1 MATDFKY
8 ASQSDLEMYFSEY
21 HNFDSKR
28 QVFSFT
34 KELDDWGS
42 ASGLDLYYSW
52 NTGLVSQLF
61 IGGVEATKIEL
72 PTSADATSTAT
83 QALENAD
90 AILVTADPTSTFQ
103 SGDIIKFGTY
113 YAKVSG
119 ATAGGSPNIAI
130 SDGASNGNTMF
141 GTKSIVVSASTS
153 IYLALEAT
161 ATNAPTGSIFLYDSD
176 LDLLVLTV
184 DSNQDPNDLI
194 VESGQD
200 NATYFDQML
209 VNASMELNSLLDKRF
224 PMPLPKFAQFD
235 LNTSYTSSGVE
246 YDAIIIKATCYIV
259 ASNLMR
265 QTSRG
270 EEADYYYNLVINPDG
285 TGIVDRL
292 NKGESKLAFETDH
305 QDSKGKVR
313 EITKSGTMS
322 LIETGGAYAGESF
335 ELFEIECTTGGA
347 YGTAEVS
354 VKSYGSD
361 KLLGTTTT
369 GVKITG
375 GLQHILNGWYAR
387 WQGASMTS
395 GDKWEVQLYSDDK
408 KVTNT
413 DFGSINLYR

>member
-21 HNFDSKR
+21 HNFDSKH
-28 QVFSFT
+28 QVFGWTTTGTSNFY
-34 KELDDWGS
+34 K
-42 ASGLDLYYSW
+42 AY
-52 NTGLVSQLF
+52 NTGLITVLF
-61 IGGVEATKIEL
+61 FDGIEGTAVTDDPDANYEFRYSEGNDSVEVFIDT
-72 PTSADATSTAT
+72 
-83 QALENAD
+83 
-90 AILVTADPTSTFQ
+90 
-103 SGDIIKFGTY
+103 
-113 YAKVSG
+113 
-119 ATAGGSPNIAI
+119 GSPA
-130 SDGASNGNTMF
+130 DM
-141 GTKSIVVSASTS
+141 VM
-153 IYLALEAT
+153 EA
-161 ATNAPTGSIFLYDSD
+161 
-176 LDLLVLTV
+176 
-184 DSNQDPNDLI
+184 
-194 VESGQD
+194 GQD

-246 YDAIIIKATCYIV
+246 YDAIIIKSTCYIV

-270 EEADYYYNLVINPDG
+270 EEADYYYNLVVNPDG

-292 NKGESKLAFETDH
+292 NKGESKLAFEVDH

-313 EITKSGTMS
+313 EITKTGTMS
-322 LIETGGAYAGESF
+322 LIETGGAYTGNDF
-335 ELFEIECTTGGA
+335 ELLEIECTTLGA
-347 YGTAEVS
+347 YGVAEVS

-369 GVKITG
+369 NIKITG
-375 GLQHILNGWYAR
+375 GLQHISGGWYAR

-395 GDKWEVQLYSDDK
+395 GDKWEVELYSDNK

>member
-8 ASQSDLEMYFSEY
+8 ATQSDLEMYFSEY
-21 HNFDSKR
+21 SNFDSKK
-28 QVFSFT
+28 QLFGWTIGLTNFT
-34 KELDDWGS
+34 DTVLDV
-42 ASGLDLYYSW
+42 YYAH
-52 NTGLVSQLF
+52 NTGLVTQLF
-61 IGGVEATKIEL
+61 WDSAKADKIAYNTTAT
-72 PTSADATSTAT
+72 ATSITTMSVTSSSVAV
-83 QALENAD
+83 AD
-90 AILVTADPTSTFQ
+90 SSVFAAK
-103 SGDIIKFGTY
+103 DIIKIDDEY
-113 YAKVSG
+113 IKVSG
-119 ATAGGSPNIAI
+119 IVNGDPDTVQFSTIATDRGLFGSTISAHASSSNIYTIIDESTDIPDA
-130 SDGASNGNTMF
+130 D
-141 GTKSIVVSASTS
+141 SASD
-153 IYLALEAT
+153 
-161 ATNAPTGSIFLYDSD
+161 APSWVYDSD
-176 LDLLVLTV
+176 LDLCLIVI
-184 DSNQDPNDLI
+184 DSKDPNDSVI
-194 VESGQD
+194 ESGQD
-200 NATYFDQML
+200 NTTYFDQML

-246 YDAIIIKATCYIV
+246 YDAIIIKSTCYIV

-265 QTSRG
+265 QSSRG
-270 EEADYYYNLVINPDG
+270 EEADYYYNLVVNPDG

-322 LIETGGAYAGESF
+322 LIETGGAYIGNAF

-369 GVKITG
+369 GVKVTG
-375 GLQHILNGWYAR
+375 GLQHVLNGWYAR

-395 GDKWEVQLYSDDK
+395 GDKWEVQLYSDNK
-408 KVTNT
+408 KVTNS
-413 DFGSINLYR
+413 DFGSVELYR

>member
-21 HNFDSKR
+21 HNFDSKH
-28 QVFSFT
+28 QVFGWTTTGTSNFY
-34 KELDDWGS
+34 K
-42 ASGLDLYYSW
+42 AY
-52 NTGLVSQLF
+52 NTGLITVLF
-61 IGGVEATKIEL
+61 FDGIEGTAVTDDPDANYEFRYSSGNDSVEVFIDT
-72 PTSADATSTAT
+72 
-83 QALENAD
+83 
-90 AILVTADPTSTFQ
+90 
-103 SGDIIKFGTY
+103 
-113 YAKVSG
+113 
-119 ATAGGSPNIAI
+119 GSPA
-130 SDGASNGNTMF
+130 DM
-141 GTKSIVVSASTS
+141 VM
-153 IYLALEAT
+153 EA
-161 ATNAPTGSIFLYDSD
+161 
-176 LDLLVLTV
+176 
-184 DSNQDPNDLI
+184 
-194 VESGQD
+194 GQD

-246 YDAIIIKATCYIV
+246 YDAIIIKSTCYIV

-270 EEADYYYNLVINPDG
+270 DEADYYYNLVVNPDG

-292 NKGESKLAFETDH
+292 NRGESKLAFEVDH

-313 EITKSGTMS
+313 EITKSGPMS
-322 LIETGGAYAGESF
+322 LIETGGAYSGEAF

-369 GVKITG
+369 GVKVTG
-375 GLQHILNGWYAR
+375 GLQHVLNGWYAR

-395 GDKWEVQLYSDDK
+395 GDKWEVQLYSDNK
-408 KVTNT
+408 KVTNS
-413 DFGSINLYR
+413 DFGSVELYR

>member
-1 MATDFKY
+1 MASDFKY

-28 QVFSFT
+28 QIFGWAEHST
-34 KELDDWGS
+34 S
-42 ASGLDLYYSW
+42 LYKAG
-52 NTGLVSQLF
+52 NTGLVTRLF
-61 IGGVEATKIEL
+61 VDGIEGTAVADDPDANYEFRYSAGNDSVEVYIDT
-72 PTSADATSTAT
+72 
-83 QALENAD
+83 
-90 AILVTADPTSTFQ
+90 
-103 SGDIIKFGTY
+103 
-113 YAKVSG
+113 
-119 ATAGGSPNIAI
+119 GSPA
-130 SDGASNGNTMF
+130 DM
-141 GTKSIVVSASTS
+141 VM
-153 IYLALEAT
+153 EA
-161 ATNAPTGSIFLYDSD
+161 
-176 LDLLVLTV
+176 
-184 DSNQDPNDLI
+184 
-194 VESGQD
+194 GQD

-246 YDAIIIKATCYIV
+246 YDAIIIKSTCYIV

-265 QTSRG
+265 QSSRG
-270 EEADYYYNLVINPDG
+270 EEADYYYNLVVNPDG

-292 NKGESKLAFETDH
+292 NKGESKLAFEVDH

-313 EITKSGTMS
+313 EITKGGTMS
-322 LIETGGAYAGESF
+322 LIETGGAYSGEAF

-369 GVKITG
+369 GVTITG
-375 GLQHILNGWYAR
+375 GLQHISGGWYAR

-395 GDKWEVQLYSDDK
+395 GDKWQVELYSDGR
-408 KVTNT
+408 KVENT
-413 DFGSINLYR
+413 DFKSIHLSR

>member
-1 MATDFKY
+1 MASDFKY

-21 HNFDSKR
+21 HNFDSKH
-28 QVFSFT
+28 QVFGWTTTGTSNFY
-34 KELDDWGS
+34 K
-42 ASGLDLYYSW
+42 AY
-52 NTGLVSQLF
+52 NTGLINVLF
-61 IGGVEATKIEL
+61 FDNIEGTAVTDDPDANYEFRYSSGNDSVEVYIDT
-72 PTSADATSTAT
+72 
-83 QALENAD
+83 
-90 AILVTADPTSTFQ
+90 
-103 SGDIIKFGTY
+103 
-113 YAKVSG
+113 
-119 ATAGGSPNIAI
+119 GSPA
-130 SDGASNGNTMF
+130 DM
-141 GTKSIVVSASTS
+141 VM
-153 IYLALEAT
+153 EA
-161 ATNAPTGSIFLYDSD
+161 
-176 LDLLVLTV
+176 
-184 DSNQDPNDLI
+184 
-194 VESGQD
+194 GQD

-246 YDAIIIKATCYIV
+246 YDAIIIKSTCYIV

-270 EEADYYYNLVINPDG
+270 EEADYYYNLVVNADG

-292 NKGESKLAFETDH
+292 NKGESKLAFEVDH

-313 EITKSGTMS
+313 EITKGGTMS
-322 LIETGGAYAGESF
+322 LIETGGAYSGEAF

-369 GVKITG
+369 GVVITG
-375 GLQHILNGWYAR
+375 GLQHILSGWYAR

-395 GDKWEVQLYSDDK
+395 GDKWQVELYSEGR
-408 KVTNT
+408 KVENT
-413 DFGSINLYR
+413 DFKSIHLSR